1 MQSAK
6 DLARIIGKAAVAC
19 GLLAAA
25 IPAVAQDYDVV
36 IRNGRVMDPETRHDA
51 IANVGIMDGTIAVIT
66 EDGITGQ
73 ETIDATGHVVAPGF
87 IDLHFHDQSIG
98 GYRMAAMQGVTTAL
112 ELESG
117 VLPIGDWYD
126 AQAAKDLPINYG
138 AAAAWTFGRIAAF
151 SDTDPLATSAYF
163 QDAQAREDWKQL

>member
-1 MQSAK
+1 M
-6 DLARIIGKAAVAC
+6 DLARIIGAAAVAC

-25 IPAVAQDYDVV
+25 IPAVAQDYDLV
-36 IRNGRVMDPETRHDA
+36 ILNGRVMDPETRYDA
-51 IANVGIMDGTIAVIT
+51 IANVGIKDGTIVVI
-66 EDGITGQ
+66 
-73 ETIDATGHVVAPGF
+73 
-87 IDLHFHDQSIG
+87 
-98 GYRMAAMQGVTTAL
+98 TAL